1 MRMTESIDKSGSSME
16 ERNKKSSDY
25 SVFLLYFIV
34 IEWRTENRRL
44 KDQESEMKK
53 LKEGSNIEMKWKE
66 EEWNENYDELK
77 EKYGVN

>member
-1 MRMTESIDKSGSSME
+1 MRMTESIDKSESSME
-16 ERNKKSSDY
+16 ERNTKSSDY

-53 LKEGSNIEMKWKE
+53 LKEGSDIEMKWKE

>member
-1 MRMTESIDKSGSSME
+1 ME

-53 LKEGSNIEMKWKE
+53 LKEGSDIEMKWKE

>member
-1 MRMTESIDKSGSSME
+1 MTASIDKSESSME
-16 ERNKKSSDY
+16 ERNTKSSDY

-34 IEWRTENRRL
+34 IECRTGNRRL

-53 LKEGSNIEMKWKE
+53 LKEGSDIEMKWKE

-77 EKYGVN
+77 EKYVVN

>member
-1 MRMTESIDKSGSSME
+1 ME

-53 LKEGSNIEMKWKE
+53 LKEGSDIEMKWKE

-77 EKYGVN
+77 EKYDVN

>member
-1 MRMTESIDKSGSSME
+1 MTESIDKSESSME

-53 LKEGSNIEMKWKE
+53 LKEGSDIEMKWKE

-77 EKYGVN
+77 EKYGVNW

>member
-1 MRMTESIDKSGSSME
+1 ME

-53 LKEGSNIEMKWKE
+53 LNEGSDIEMKWKE

-77 EKYGVN
+77 EKYGVNW

>member
-1 MRMTESIDKSGSSME
+1 MTESIDKSGSSME

-53 LKEGSNIEMKWKE
+53 LKEGSDIEMKWKE

-77 EKYGVN
+77 EKYGVNW

>member
-1 MRMTESIDKSGSSME
+1 MTESIDKSESSME

-34 IEWRTENRRL
+34 IEWRTGNRRL

-53 LKEGSNIEMKWKE
+53 LKEGSDIEMKWKE

-77 EKYGVN
+77 EKYGVNW

>member
-53 LKEGSNIEMKWKE
+53 LKEGSDIEMKWKE

>member
-1 MRMTESIDKSGSSME
+1 ME

-53 LKEGSNIEMKWKE
+53 LKEGSDIEMKWKE

-77 EKYGVN
+77 EKYGVNW

>member
-1 MRMTESIDKSGSSME
+1 MTESIDKSESSME

-53 LKEGSNIEMKWKE
+53 LKEGSDIEMKWKE

>member
-1 MRMTESIDKSGSSME
+1 MTESIEKSGSSME

-53 LKEGSNIEMKWKE
+53 LKEGSDIEMKWKE

-77 EKYGVN
+77 EKYGVNW

>member
-1 MRMTESIDKSGSSME
+1 ME
-16 ERNKKSSDY
+16 ERNKKSFDY

-53 LKEGSNIEMKWKE
+53 LKEGSDIEMKWKE

>member
-1 MRMTESIDKSGSSME
+1 ME

-25 SVFLLYFIV
+25 SVFWLYFIV
-34 IEWRTENRRL
+34 IEWRTGNRRL

-53 LKEGSNIEMKWKE
+53 LKEGSDIEMKWKE

-77 EKYGVN
+77 EKYGVNW

>member
-1 MRMTESIDKSGSSME
+1 ME

-34 IEWRTENRRL
+34 IECRTGNRRL

-53 LKEGSNIEMKWKE
+53 LKEGSDIEMKWKE

>member
-1 MRMTESIDKSGSSME
+1 MTESLDKSGSSME

-34 IEWRTENRRL
+34 IEWRTGNRRL

-53 LKEGSNIEMKWKE
+53 LKEGSDIEMKWKE

-77 EKYGVN
+77 EKYGVNW

>member
-1 MRMTESIDKSGSSME
+1 MTESIDKSGSSME

-53 LKEGSNIEMKWKE
+53 LKEGSDIEMKWKE